1 MDKGV
6 IWIEFLLVILYIIWD
21 LILSLNEC
29 FQSNSRPS
37 LPIQAAMLSRGGHV
51 PPRANFFLQILYED
65 MNFIYKITDL
75 TPPRLIC
82 PPWNCEC
89 WEHPWIQVQNKT
101 KQVQSVNNKENMEFK
116 EKKI

>member
-37 LPIQAAMLSRGGHV
+37 LPIQ
-51 PPRANFFLQILYED
+51 
-65 MNFIYKITDL
+65 
-75 TPPRLIC
+75 
-82 PPWNCEC
+82 
-89 WEHPWIQVQNKT
+89 VQNKT